1 MVESVQ
7 LRLERE
13 IPIRR
18 DVDVFIAGGGPA
30 GVAAALAARR
40 QGASVYLAEGHS
52 CFGGMGT
59 AALVPVFL
67 YFSDGVHFVA
77 AGIGEE
83 IYTRLRRETPR
94 LYLDDPANAV
104 GIDAEALKRVYDDL
118 MVQSGAEFT
127 FHTHLVA
134 VEAERGHVKHAIC
147 AAKSGLFAVRA
158 KVFVDGTGDGD
169 LAAWAGARYAKGDE
183 RGNLMPGSLCS
194 VWAGIDWD
202 AVEAHGVRQDAF
214 LKQAFADGVFTNHD
228 LHLPGIFRTGRT
240 LGTGNLVHTFGVD
253 ATDETSLTRALI
265 WGRKGMLEY
274 RRYYERYLRGFE
286 NMELATTG
294 SLLGVRETRRI
305 IGDYVLNVDD
315 FKRQAVFD
323 DEIGRYCYPV
333 DIHPHKPDPNLY
345 SAFEDEFR
353 VRLRY
358 KPGESY
364 GIPYRVL
371 TPEGLD
377 NVLVAGRCVSCDRY
391 IQGSIRVMA
400 GCYITGQAA
409 GVAAALAARAD
420 VSVHDVRVAELQ
432 GRLSEL
438 GAYLPN
444 AA

>member
-1 MVESVQ
+1 MARKMN
-7 LRLERE
+7 LRWQRD
-13 IPIRR
+13 IRVR
-18 DVDVFIAGGGPA
+18 HDVDVFIAGGGPA

-40 QGASVYLAEGHS
+40 QGCSVFVAEAHS

-67 YFSDGVHFVA
+67 YFSDGVHFLA
-77 AGIGEE
+77 AGVGEE
-83 IYTRLRRETPR
+83 IYQRMRQATGK
-94 LYLDDPANAV
+94 LYLDDPTNAV
-104 GIDAEALKRVYDDL
+104 GIDAEALKCVYDEL
-118 MVQSGAEFT
+118 MVQSGAQFT

-134 VEAERGHVKHAIC
+134 LDAEAGHVRHAIC
-147 AAKSGLFAVRA
+147 AAKSGIFAVRA
-158 KVFVDGTGDGD
+158 RVFVDGTGDGD
-169 LAAWAGARYAKGDE
+169 LAAWAGARYEKGDAQ
-183 RGNLMPGSLCS
+183 GNLMPGSLCS

-214 LKQAFADGVFTNHD
+214 LKQAFADGMFTNHD
-228 LHLPGIFRTGRT
+228 LHLPGIFRTGRG

-253 ATDETSLTRALI
+253 ATDEASLTRALI

-274 RRYYERYLRGFE
+274 RRYYEKYLRGFE
-286 NMELATTG
+286 SMELATTG

-305 IGDYVLNVDD
+305 TGDYVLTVDD
-315 FKRQAVFD
+315 FRRQAVFD

-333 DIHPHKPDPNLY
+333 DIHPHKPDEKLY

-358 KPGESY
+358 QPGESY
-364 GIPYRVL
+364 GVPYRIL
-371 TPEGLD
+371 TPQGLD

-409 GVAAALAARAD
+409 GVAAALTVGSG
-420 VSVHDVRVAELQ
+420 VSVHDVDRRVLQ
-432 GRLSEL
+432 ARLTAM

-444 AA
+444 AH